1 MKFAAVGIGGVIAQ
15 GLGDSLEKGSAI
27 AGIER
32 RGGRLQRRKVFV
44 RQSQQW
50 VSLPD
55 RRSGSG
61 GGWRPKSEPPTAYP
75 DWPVRPPIPLVAEE
89 MPRRYSGSRPVFAV
103 QVTRLYTAKAF
114 IPSPWVGVERC
125 GGWASVRSSRKQRVG
140 LKRERKLFLRRRAW
154 CHSLANHAQL
164 VHRFI
169 GVACIAEITPKPV
182 GKTRT
187 RSRVTTGRAVFVE
200 GDGNSRWARRYR
212 DLIAAHCQD
221 LGGVDVLSAAQL
233 SLIRRASAIELELEQ
248 MEGKLSLG
256 EPVDLDVFTRSA
268 SHLRRLFE
276 TLGGGEAKTVGGKS
290 LDKASDAVSI
300 FATSIDSPRTMRP

>member
-1 MKFAAVGIGGVIAQ
+1 M
-15 GLGDSLEKGSAI
+15 LENASANS
-27 AGIER
+27 
-32 RGGRLQRRKVFV
+32 VP
-44 RQSQQW
+44 S
-50 VSLPD
+50 
-55 RRSGSG
+55 SG
-61 GGWRPKSEPPTAYP
+61 GGA
-75 DWPVRPPIPLVAEE
+75 VA
-89 MPRRYSGSRPVFAV
+89 
-103 QVTRLYTAKAF
+103 
-114 IPSPWVGVERC
+114 
-125 GGWASVRSSRKQRVG
+125 SSKG
-140 LKRERKLFLRRRAW
+140 A
-154 CHSLANHAQL
+154 
-164 VHRFI
+164 
-169 GVACIAEITPKPV
+169 PKPV

-276 TLGGGEAKTVGGKS
+276 TLGIGRLARAVTVDGVEVEVFSPMRARWAEAEAAAAAKRG
-290 LDKASDAVSI
+290 
-300 FATSIDSPRTMRP
+300 ATE